1 MNYVNRLSN
10 TNLSYKYYGNNGDN
24 TSNIGMSKSY
34 VDPEPSLS
42 KKVEDNL
49 SKLTNF
55 SNPAIYMKNVREEI
69 NKIKNRN
76 NIDHTTVNI
85 ENTIPKSAPK
95 TASKSYDRIIPKSSS
110 ISNILNNND
119 SLNSDDN
126 KKIRVVKKESNKNL
140 NNNNI
145 DSNNNINNTSIMA
158 SATIETNNND
168 KADKVNKY
176 EFINL
181 SYEDI
186 QVNLRLL
193 SDLKEGEKLMIKDN
207 RYIVV
212 DDRFGSSLWRIFSD
226 DSRIRSLDFIS
237 HVIEESGRYCSD
249 AVKKI
254 KMKTE
259 RKANMEKLIHI
270 QSLLTSSQTGLSRLI
285 ETYSDDKLSR
295 AKIETI
301 IKTINTYKDQ
311 DLKNAIE

>member
-1 MNYVNRLSN
+1 MYRPSYN
-10 TNLSYKYYGNNGDN
+10 T
-24 TSNIGMSKSY
+24 GMSKSY
-34 VDPEPSLS
+34 IEPSLS
-42 KKVEDNL
+42 EKVRSNL
-49 SKLTNF
+49 SKSINF
-55 SNPAIYMKNVREEI
+55 SNPTSYMKNVREEL

-76 NIDHTTVNI
+76 NLSHTTINM
-85 ENTIPKSAPK
+85 
-95 TASKSYDRIIPKSSS
+95 DG
-110 ISNILNNND
+110 
-119 SLNSDDN
+119 SLNDN
-126 KKIRVVKKESNKNL
+126 IKIVPKKMNKPYNNEQNNSYKNL

-145 DSNNNINNTSIMA
+145 DTNTNTTSNTTNMA
-158 SATIETNNND
+158 SLSVKKKSANHNVND
-168 KADKVNKY
+168 NDNVNENDNVNDNAVGNDFKH
-176 EFINL
+176 L

-212 DDRFGSSLWRIFSD
+212 DDRFGLSLWRFFSD

-249 AVKKI
+249 AVKQI
-254 KMKTE
+254 KMNSEK
-259 RKANMEKLIHI
+259 KANMEKLIKI

-301 IKTINTYKDQ
+301 INTINTYKDK
-311 DLKNAIE
+311 DLKKAIE